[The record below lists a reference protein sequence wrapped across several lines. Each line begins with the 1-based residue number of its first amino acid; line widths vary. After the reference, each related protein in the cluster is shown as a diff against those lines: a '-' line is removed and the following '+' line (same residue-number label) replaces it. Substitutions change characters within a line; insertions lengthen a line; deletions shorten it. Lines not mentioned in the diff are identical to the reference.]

1 MDCEVKLPLEQGILS
16 AIKGLST
23 GYGRDLQEI
32 KPKAHADKISLS
44 KLDLMPFREAIRAA
58 IGKNSKNIKSTYVQS
73 VLKSATASASLRKR
87 KSVGSAGFAEQKRMI
102 ISRKKLLAKLH
113 KNHMKQEKKLA
124 DALNY
129 TSARISKVLK

>member
-1 MDCEVKLPLEQGILS
+1 MRKAVESSYMAALDVAEQLVLDGMPFREAHKITAL
-16 AIKGLST
+16 LV
-23 GYGRDLQEI
+23 Q
-32 KPKAHADKISLS
+32 KAHADKISLS
-44 KLDLMPFREAIRAA
+44 KLDLRAIRAA
-58 IGKNSKNIKSTYVQS
+58 IGKNSIKSTYVQS

>member
-1 MDCEVKLPLEQGILS
+1 MPFREAHKITALLVQ
-16 AIKGLST
+16 
-23 GYGRDLQEI
+23 
-32 KPKAHADKISLS
+32 KAHADKISLS
-44 KLDLMPFREAIRAA
+44 KLDLRAIRAA
-58 IGKNSKNIKSTYVQS
+58 IGKNSIKSTYVQS